1 MFAVNTNAWELIKQ
15 RLSARLS
22 RESYQNWVAN
32 TVLREERNGA
42 LRIAVPNEAAKTW
55 LEQEYNALVQEAI
68 RELQLKIRRIDYELS
83 PLSERRPPGVEAPEP
98 ASVDFHAPNHS
109 SFHPSLSFD
118 TFVVG
123 SSNRFAQAAAWAVAQ
138 SPGTTYNPLLICGR
152 AGIGKTHLLKA
163 IGRHISEHQPALK
176 VVYTSSERFMNEM
189 IHSISTQ
196 RMSQFHRH
204 YRTADVLL
212 VDDIH
217 MLAGKERTQE
227 EFFHTFNELYD
238 HHKQIVISSDTPPRD
253 ISGLTERLRSRLE
266 SGLIADLQPP
276 DLETKLAILDRKAQA
291 EGVTLAE
298 EVRIFVA
305 TRVRSNVRELE
316 GALAKLVLY
325 SSVSGKPITLA
336 MAEHCLRYL
345 NPPQERKVSIE
356 TIQRAVSEHFG
367 LTPSHLKQ
375 KSNAHAISYPRQVA
389 MYLCRELT
397 QASLP
402 AIGKAFGGKHHT
414 TVLHAIQKIERLRE
428 KDQELNRVIQ
438 RLIDSIH

>member
-1 MFAVNTNAWELIKQ
+1 VLAVNTNAWELIKQ

-32 TVLREERNGA
+32 TVLREDRNGA
-42 LRIAVPNEAAKTW
+42 LRIAVPNEAAKAW
-55 LEQEYNALVQEAI
+55 LEQEYSALVQEAI
-68 RELQLKIRRIDYELS
+68 RELQLKIRRIDYELL
-83 PLSERRPPGVEAPEP
+83 PVSERRPPGVEPREA
-98 ASVDFHAPNHS
+98 AAIDFQSQNN
-109 SFHPSLSFD
+109 SFHPSLTFD

-123 SSNRFAQAAAWAVAQ
+123 SSNRFAQAAAWAVAEG
-138 SPGTTYNPLLICGR
+138 PGTAYNPLVICGR
-152 AGIGKTHLLKA
+152 AGVGKTHLLKA
-163 IGRHISEHQPALK
+163 IGRHISEHRPELK
-176 VVYTSSERFMNEM
+176 VIYTSSERFMNEM
-189 IHSISTQ
+189 IHCITTQ

-204 YRTADVLL
+204 YRSADVLL

-217 MLAGKERTQE
+217 VLAGKERTQE
-227 EFFHTFNELYD
+227 EFFHTFNELHD
-238 HHKQIVISSDTPPRD
+238 RHKQIVMSSDTPPRD
-253 ISGLTERLRSRLE
+253 IPGLVERLRSRLE

-291 EGVTLAE
+291 EGITLPE
-298 EVRIFVA
+298 DVRIFVA

-316 GALAKLVLY
+316 GAVAKLVLY
-325 SSVSGKPITLA
+325 SSVCGKPITLA
-336 MAEHCLRYL
+336 MAEHCLRHL
-345 NPPQERKVSIE
+345 NPPQERKISIE

-375 KSNAHAISYPRQVA
+375 RSNAHAISYPRQIA

-428 KDQELNRVIQ
+428 KDQDLNRLVQ

>member
-1 MFAVNTNAWELIKQ
+1 
-15 RLSARLS
+15 
-22 RESYQNWVAN
+22 
-32 TVLREERNGA
+32 
-42 LRIAVPNEAAKTW
+42 
-55 LEQEYNALVQEAI
+55 
-68 RELQLKIRRIDYELS
+68 
-83 PLSERRPPGVEAPEP
+83 
-98 ASVDFHAPNHS
+98 
-109 SFHPSLSFD
+109 
-118 TFVVG
+118 
-123 SSNRFAQAAAWAVAQ
+123 
-138 SPGTTYNPLLICGR
+138 
-152 AGIGKTHLLKA
+152 
-163 IGRHISEHQPALK
+163 
-176 VVYTSSERFMNEM
+176 
-189 IHSISTQ
+189 
-196 RMSQFHRH
+196 
-204 YRTADVLL
+204 
-212 VDDIH
+212 
-217 MLAGKERTQE
+217 
-227 EFFHTFNELYD
+227 
-238 HHKQIVISSDTPPRD
+238 
-253 ISGLTERLRSRLE
+253 
-266 SGLIADLQPP
+266 
-276 DLETKLAILDRKAQA
+276 
-291 EGVTLAE
+291 
-298 EVRIFVA
+298 VA

>member
-1 MFAVNTNAWELIKQ
+1 MLAVNTNAWDLIKQ

-32 TVLREERNGA
+32 TILREECNGA
-42 LRIAVPNEAAKTW
+42 LRIAVPNEAAKAW
-55 LEQEYNALVQEAI
+55 LEQEYSALVQEAI
-68 RELQLKIRRIDYELS
+68 RELQLKIRRIDYELL
-83 PLSERRPPGVEAPEP
+83 PLSERRPPAVEAPE
-98 ASVDFHAPNHS
+98 AVTADLDSPNN

-123 SSNRFAQAAAWAVAQ
+123 SSNRFAQAAAWAVAAG
-138 SPGTTYNPLLICGR
+138 PGTTYNPLVICGR
-152 AGIGKTHLLKA
+152 AGVGKTHLLKA
-163 IGRHISEHQPALK
+163 IGRHISERQPGLK

-217 MLAGKERTQE
+217 LLAGRERTQE

-238 HHKQIVISSDTPPRD
+238 RHKQIVISSDAPPRD
-253 ISGLTERLRSRLE
+253 IPGLAERLRSRLE
-266 SGLIADLQPP
+266 SGLIADLHPP
-276 DLETKLAILDRKAQA
+276 DLETKMAILDWKARA
-291 EGVTLAE
+291 EGITLSE
-298 EVRIFVA
+298 DVRIFVA

-316 GALAKLVLY
+316 GAVAKLVLY

-336 MAEHCLRYL
+336 MAEHCLRHL
-345 NPPQERKVSIE
+345 NPPQERKVTIE
-356 TIQRAVSEHFG
+356 AIQRAVSEHFG

-375 KSNAHAISYPRQVA
+375 KSNAHAVSYPRQVA

>member
-1 MFAVNTNAWELIKQ
+1 MLAVNTNTWELIKQ

-32 TVLREERNGA
+32 TILCEERNGA
-42 LRIAVPNEAAKTW
+42 LRIAVPNEAAKAW
-55 LEQEYNALVQEAI
+55 LEQEYSALVQEAI
-68 RELQLKIRRIDYELS
+68 RELQLKIRRIDYELL
-83 PLSERRPPGVEAPEP
+83 PLSERRPPGVEAPEALTADLDSP
-98 ASVDFHAPNHS
+98 

-123 SSNRFAQAAAWAVAQ
+123 SSNRFAQAAAWAVAEG
-138 SPGTTYNPLLICGR
+138 PGTTYNPLVICGR
-152 AGIGKTHLLKA
+152 TGVGKTHLLKA
-163 IGRHISEHQPALK
+163 IGKHISEHQPGLK
-176 VVYTSSERFMNEM
+176 VIYTSSERFMNEM

-196 RMSQFHRH
+196 RMPQFHRH

-217 MLAGKERTQE
+217 LLANKERTQE
-227 EFFHTFNELYD
+227 EFFHTLNELYD
-238 HHKQIVISSDTPPRD
+238 RHKQIVISSDTPPRD
-253 ISGLTERLRSRLE
+253 IPGLAERLRSRLE

-276 DLETKLAILDRKAQA
+276 DLETKMAILDRKAHA
-291 EGVTLAE
+291 EGITLSE
-298 EVRIFVA
+298 DVRIFVA

-325 SSVSGKPITLA
+325 SSVSGKPITLT
-336 MAEHCLRYL
+336 MAEHCLRHL
-345 NPPQERKVSIE
+345 NAPQERKVTIE
-356 TIQRAVSEHFG
+356 AIQRAVSEHFG
-367 LTPSHLKQ
+367 LTPSQLKQ
-375 KSNAHAISYPRQVA
+375 KSNAHAVSYPRQVA